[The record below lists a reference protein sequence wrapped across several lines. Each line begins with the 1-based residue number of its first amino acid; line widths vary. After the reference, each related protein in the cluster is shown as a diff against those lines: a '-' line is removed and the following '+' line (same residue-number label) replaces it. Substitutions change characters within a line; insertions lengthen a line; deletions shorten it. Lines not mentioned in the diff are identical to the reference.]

1 MMDIKVNQLVTRNSY
16 NNDIIFQVVDIKDDV
31 FILKGVDYR
40 LFATSEKE
48 DLRLYDKQVSIS
60 LPYIPMKQNIA
71 SGKVLHIDGD
81 SVFVTKAREAYLKY
95 GVNANCIHIEEIKQ
109 PGAITNLL
117 LRDKYDVLVVTGH
130 DFLKPVN
137 KQNIDDLTMYQ
148 NSYNFVSAVQQA
160 RRVFPDLDSL
170 VIIAGACQSNYEALI
185 LNGANFA
192 SSPTRENIHL
202 LDPIIV
208 AVIIATTS
216 IREYVSPEEVINQTI
231 SKAMGGIETK
241 GKARIH
247 FAGVNNNGYS

>member
-1 MMDIKVNQLVTRNSY
+1 MDIKLNQLVTRNSY
-16 NNDIIFQVVDIKDDV
+16 NHDIIFQVVDIKDDI
-31 FILKGVDYR
+31 FILKGIDYR
-40 LFATSEKE
+40 LFATSKKE
-48 DLRLYDKQVSIS
+48 DLRTYNKPVSIP
-60 LPYIPMKQNIA
+60 LPLIPINKNVA

-81 SVFVTKAREAYLKY
+81 KVYVKKAREVYSKY
-95 GVNANCIHIEEIKQ
+95 GVFANCIHIEEIKQ

-117 LRDKYDVLVVTGH
+117 LRDKYDVLVITGH

-137 KQNIDDLTMYQ
+137 KQNIDDLTLYQ

-160 RRVFPDLDSL
+160 RRVYPDLDSL
-170 VIIAGACQSNYEALI
+170 VIVAGACQSNYEALI

-247 FAGVNNNGYS
+247 FTGVNNNDYS